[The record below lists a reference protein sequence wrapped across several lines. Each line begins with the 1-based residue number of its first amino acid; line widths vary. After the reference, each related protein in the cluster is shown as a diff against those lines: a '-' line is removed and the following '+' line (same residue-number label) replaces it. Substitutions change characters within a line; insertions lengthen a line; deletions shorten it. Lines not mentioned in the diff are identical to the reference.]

1 MGIKNLNK
9 FLIDNCKKSS
19 IKRTHLSELES
30 KTIVIDTSI
39 YLYKFA
45 ADGTLLEHFYLMIS
59 IFHHYKIIPIF
70 IFDGKPPKEKR
81 ALLIQRRNL
90 RLESEKQ
97 YQIKKAELEQVD
109 DIDEKLELEK
119 EIEILKRDAT
129 SISYDDLAIVKKL
142 MTAYG
147 VKYYCAEGEAD
158 ILCAQMV
165 LSGKAWGCMS
175 DDMDMFLY
183 GCNRVFRN
191 FSLLHHNVME
201 YNMDAILED
210 LDMKLVA
217 FREIAVLSGTDYNIN
232 LHIDIYILFVL
243 YKKYTLLEN
252 NIQDKIPFYSW
263 VIEKSGELFS
273 NDMEILNY
281 HSIYTYN
288 TSIFKLFDIDIYAN
302 VNQTFL
308 EDSPSQHIEINMEDL
323 KSIMETDGFVFVQ

>member
-81 ALLIQRRNL
+81 ELLIQRRNL

-97 YQIKKAELEQVD
+97 YQIKKTELEQVD

-129 SISYDDLAIVKKL
+129 SISYDDLAIIKKL

-158 ILCAQMV
+158 IFCAQMV

-201 YNMDAILED
+201 YNMDAILVD

-232 LHIDIYILFVL
+232 MHMDINKLFGL
-243 YKKYTLLEN
+243 YKKYKLAEPQITTFYTWIIEN
-252 NIQDKIPFYSW
+252 QQELSSKEAEKIKHMDINII
-263 VIEKSGELFS
+263 V
-273 NDMEILNY
+273 N
-281 HSIYTYN
+281 
-288 TSIFKLFDIDIYAN
+288 LFDISLYSH
-302 VNQTFL
+302 VNQPFL
-308 EDSPSQHIEINMEDL
+308 EDTISRNLQINIEDL